1 MIDTKGRY
9 RRNGKNVYIKQ
20 PEFKELEFV
29 SKLWSDSDTMN
40 EIGGTFNFPKEKW
53 SNFYKKMIYPTDGK
67 NFYCLIYRN
76 DNVPVGEVSFH
87 GYDSIT
93 KVARFNVKILKKY
106 RDNGYGEEG
115 IRLLLEYYFFEF
127 CGAIVIDSVSTPS
140 AIKVLSRIG
149 FQVIRQFKNETTMKL
164 LKEDFINNKRYSNKK
179 IGILMYKGMNMLDFN
194 MNYNILK
201 KANSING
208 SNLFDLYCISIDKE
222 VDVEDSNISILI
234 KNNNINI
241 EDRPDI
247 LIIPG
252 GKQIIS
258 KYNPYIKQILEECD
272 FICAQGSGIKFL
284 IECNYVDGIFIPI
297 DQVDRDDSKF
307 INDNMLIKDNFSDNG
322 KIMLSSNIIGQIEML
337 MTLIYKL
344 GGRNLAEETKKKI
357 GLK

>member
-29 SKLWSDSDTMN
+29 SKLWGDSDTMN
-40 EIGGTFNFPKEKW
+40 EIGGTFDFPKEKW

-93 KVARFNVKILKKY
+93 KVARINAKVMKKY
-106 RDNGYGEEG
+106 RNHGYGEEG

-127 CGAIVIDSVSTPS
+127 CGGIIIDSVSTPS

-149 FQVIRQFKNETTMKL
+149 FQITRQFKNEITMKL
-164 LKEDFINNKRYSNKK
+164 VKEDFINNKRYFNKK
-179 IGILMYKGMNMLDFN
+179 IGILVYKGMNMLDFN
-194 MNYNILK
+194 MSYNILK
-201 KANSING
+201 IANSIND
-208 SNLFDLYCISIDKE
+208 SNLFDLYCISIDDE
-222 VDVEDSNISILI
+222 IEIEDSSLSILI
-234 KNNNINI
+234 KDSKKTLDKPNIF
-241 EDRPDI
+241 
-247 LIIPG
+247 IIPG
-252 GKQIIS
+252 GKQRIG
-258 KYNPYIKQILEECD
+258 KYTSYINSILEECD

-284 IECNYVDGIFIPI
+284 IECDYINGIFIPKG
-297 DQVDRDDSKF
+297 QVDGEDLRF
-307 INDNMLIKDNFSDNG
+307 INDNMLINDNFSDNG
-322 KIMLSSNIIGQIEML
+322 KVMLSSNIMGQIEML
-337 MTLIYKL
+337 ISLIDKL
-344 GGRNLAEETKKKI
+344 GGRSLAEETKKQI